1 MQELHTKPQQSLSQA
16 NSDEVA
22 PTSGFIIF
30 GFDSAWKDE
39 SLGAIGA
46 ITIDRDGRREFRKPE
61 RVSFDQALGYIRLQ
75 QSGYAHSLVA
85 IDQPMIVKNKDG
97 CRPVDRTAGTL
108 LGRIGGGVQC
118 ASLKKDTLF
127 GEGSPLWRFMS
138 KLGAMKNPL
147 EAREDKAGKF
157 MIEVFPA
164 LALPSLNSEFTK
176 PPGVPKYNP
185 RKKDKFRLK
194 DWIAVTGVVACLA
207 QEHEIEGLETWA
219 KCMGSIGKPE
229 KADQDLLDAAICA
242 LVGYLWRFG
251 PSGEVAMI
259 GDLDSGYMITP
270 ISSDTRST
278 LEEGA
283 QEKGAPF
290 HVPN

>member
-30 GFDSAWKDE
+30 GFDSAWAGK
-39 SLGAIGA
+39 SPGAIGA
-46 ITIDRDGRREFRKPE
+46 IRIDRYGRRDFCEPE

-108 LGRIGGGVQC
+108 LGRIGGGAQC
-118 ASLKKDTLF
+118 ASLKKDTFF

-138 KLGAMKNPL
+138 KLGAMKDPL
-147 EAREDKAGKF
+147 AAREAKAGKF
-157 MIEVFPA
+157 IIEVFPA
-164 LALPSLNSEFTK
+164 LALPSLNRKFVK
-176 PPGVPKYNP
+176 PRGAPKYNP
-185 RKKDKFRLK
+185 KKSEKFCLK
-194 DWIAVTGVVACLA
+194 DWMAVTEVVVCLA
-207 QEHEIEGLETWA
+207 RQYEIEGLETWA

-229 KADQDLLDAAICA
+229 KADQDRLDAAICA

-270 ISSDTRST
+270 ISSATRST